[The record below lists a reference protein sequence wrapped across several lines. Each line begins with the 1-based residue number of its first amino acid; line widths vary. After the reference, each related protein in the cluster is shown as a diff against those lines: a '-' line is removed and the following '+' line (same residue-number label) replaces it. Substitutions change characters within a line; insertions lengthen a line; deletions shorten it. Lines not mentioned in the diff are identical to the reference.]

1 MKTSRRVCGV
11 HSALAAINYR
21 SDQLVSAWIDKNRKD
36 NQVAKIREIL
46 SNLGTTV
53 QSVDKNQLDR
63 LAKGEN
69 HQGVVI
75 ELVLPKE
82 FGDLELKQA
91 IQNNTDSAL
100 YLILDQIQD
109 PHNFGACLRT
119 ADAIG
124 AHGVITTKDNSAGL
138 TPTVCKVASGAA
150 ETVPV
155 YRVTNLS
162 RTLQWIKKQ
171 GIWVIGTDKHAE
183 QSVFNLDLTGP
194 VAIVMGAEGK
204 GLRRLTRER
213 CDFLVSLPMYGQVD
227 SLNVSVAVGVFLYEV
242 IRQRSDTTSL
252 S

>member
-11 HSALAAINYR
+11 HSALAAINYT

-36 NQVAKIREIL
+36 NQVAKIRETL

-53 QSVDKNQLDR
+53 QSVDKKQLDR

-75 ELVLPKE
+75 ELLLPKE
-82 FGDLELKQA
+82 FGDVELKQA
-91 IQNNTDSAL
+91 IQSNTDPAL
-100 YLILDQIQD
+100 FLVLDQVQD

-124 AHGVITTKDNSAGL
+124 AQGLITTKDNSASL

-171 GIWVIGTDKHAE
+171 GIWVIGTDKQAE
-183 QSVFNLDLTGP
+183 QSVFDLDLTGP

-242 IRQRSDTTSL
+242 IRQRSDTTS
-252 S
+252 